1 MAAFKAYVLWF
12 SEEQRPLVNGFQMAA
27 GGLGALVATTPV
39 EAALQ
44 VTDWRGIFIFL
55 GIFTL
60 LVAVLIYL
68 VVPEKSAQ
76 GKRESIDDQLRGV
89 RLVFSSLKFWRTA
102 PLTTM
107 SQAAFLSIQGLWAGP
122 WLKDVAGMDRM
133 AVAESLQWVA
143 LAMIAG
149 FIGLGLLAKKLARVG
164 ISLLTMAVAGMGL
177 FMATQAIIILGF
189 GDNSILPW
197 IYFGFFGTS
206 GIIAYASLSQSFPSH
221 LSGRVTTGVNL
232 LVFLMAFAGQ
242 WAIGAIIDLWPIG
255 ADGSYA
261 LAGYQAGFTI
271 MLGAQVLCLVWFFIA
286 SVIKRG

>member
-1 MAAFKAYVLWF
+1 
-12 SEEQRPLVNGFQMAA
+12 
-27 GGLGALVATTPV
+27 VATTPV

-44 VTDWRGIFIFL
+44 TTDWRGIFTFL

-68 VVPEKSAQ
+68 VVPEKSAR
-76 GKRESIDDQLRGV
+76 GKGESIADQLHGV

-107 SQAAFLSIQGLWAGP
+107 SQAGFLSIQGLWAGP

-149 FIGLGLLAKKLARVG
+149 FIGLGILAKNLVRAG
-164 ISLLTMAVAGMGL
+164 ISVLTTAVIGMGL
-177 FMATQAIIILGF
+177 FMVTQAAIILGL
-189 GDNSILPW
+189 GGRSILLW
-197 IYFGFFGTS
+197 ICFGFFGTS
-206 GIIAYASLSQSFPSH
+206 GIIAYASLSQNFPSH

-242 WAIGAIIDLWPIG
+242 WAIGAIIELWPIG

-261 LAGYQAGFTI
+261 LAGYQAGFAV
-271 MLGAQVLCLVWFFIA
+271 MLIAQILCLVWFFIA
-286 SVIKRG
+286 SAGKRS